1 MGLFKKEFCPICGQE
16 VPKLLSMRIKDKVAL
31 CAECGKKIDMDFE
44 LLKMQS
50 VEDIVKHFKYRE
62 ENLKTF
68 QKFNATREMKI
79 NGKWFR
85 EDANLGVWYIS
96 TEKKPENPTLF
107 KYEDII
113 DYKLL
118 EDGETTSSGGL
129 GRALAGGALFGGVGA
144 VVGGVTGQKKSKEVL
159 KSMVLAIS
167 VNNPYHTKIELSF
180 LTGGIPCKQGS
191 FLYKQ
196 YKNEASK
203 MVSIFDAMA
212 AKGKQAANKPAKT
225 ETSGADEILKFKEL
239 LDQGIITKKEFDA
252 KKKELLGL

>member
-1 MGLFKKEFCPICGQE
+1 MKLCQKCRKPI
-16 VPKLLSMRIKDKVAL
+16 
-31 CAECGKKIDMDFE
+31 E
-44 LLKMQS
+44 L
-50 VEDIVKHFKYRE
+50 
-62 ENLKTF
+62 
-68 QKFNATREMKI
+68 A
-79 NGKWFR
+79 
-85 EDANLGVWYIS
+85 
-96 TEKKPENPTLF
+96 
-107 KYEDII
+107 
-113 DYKLL
+113 LL
-118 EDGETTSSGGL
+118 ENNSETTSSGGL

-167 VNNPYHTKIELSF
+167 VNNPYHTEIELSF

-212 AKGKQAANKPAKT
+212 AKGKQAANKPA